1 MPQTSPKSPTVA
13 QVSSFL
19 QSFFPVRNGDTPFEY
34 HVPARSSTFNNATS
48 VPVSRVVLSVTPT
61 PGFYAALSS
70 SATTA
75 PLAFLHRPWSLD
87 RRRLPRHATVL
98 SSHKGF
104 DEALTVGNNP
114 ALAARLGMA
123 VGDASRSAVIRGYK
137 GDVERTIGIL
147 GLVEA
152 GGVVVGRANL
162 RAQIEAEFG
171 GAVEGAFG
179 FGRDDAAEGNTAE
192 TGIRALA
199 IMNAFHPA
207 EVRRVA
213 EMAAELGIIPSAAA
227 ACQGILY
234 LTGAVR
240 EPGLQAALDR
250 GMAVVC
256 VGHRSCEEWG
266 VRYLATQVQQAWPSL
281 EVEVILEEENSG
293 T

>member
-34 HVPARSSTFNNATS
+34 HVPARSSTFNSATS

-104 DEALTVGNNP
+104 DEALTVGNNT
-114 ALAARLGMA
+114 ALAARLG
-123 VGDASRSAVIRGYK
+123 VVDVSRSAVISGYK
-137 GDVERTIGIL
+137 GDPERTIGIL
-147 GLVEA
+147 GPVEEE
-152 GGVVVGRANL
+152 VVGRAKL

-179 FGRDDAAEGNTAE
+179 FGRDDAAKGSTAE
-192 TGIRALA
+192 TGIRALT

-213 EMAAELGIIPSAAA
+213 EMAAELDIIPSAAA

-266 VRYLATQVQQAWPSL
+266 IRYLATQVKQAWPDL

-293 T
+293 M